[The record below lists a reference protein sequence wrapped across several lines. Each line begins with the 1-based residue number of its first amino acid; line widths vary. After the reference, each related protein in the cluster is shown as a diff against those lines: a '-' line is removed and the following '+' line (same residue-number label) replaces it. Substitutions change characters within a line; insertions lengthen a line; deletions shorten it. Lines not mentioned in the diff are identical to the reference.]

1 MAVVNILT
9 GMWCGDNELTLNFP
23 DNWNIS
29 VYQSKDTEALDESAI
44 ERALSEPIG
53 SKQLEELARGKKNAV
68 IIVDDLS
75 RPTPAHD
82 VIPNILRRIKDAGI
96 KDESIRFVIGG
107 GSHRPL
113 TEEEMAKKVGPDVA
127 AKYEVHNHDVYSG
140 NLIGMGNLEDGTPV
154 YINDVVAHS
163 ELKVGI
169 AGMVPHGGGGIGGGG
184 KLIVPG
190 IASYTT
196 IAYNHGLYKGRG
208 RGNFEPQ
215 SDEKDMRDNAEEVAR
230 HIGLDFMVNIVHTSK
245 RKIGGLFA
253 GDVVESYREGGRFA
267 QKVYKTIIPQDE
279 IDKTDIVII
288 NCYIQDYDPVQLGK
302 SMWPSG
308 VFKDALKVVINP
320 ASDGI
325 LYHGMGNRMDYKRYL
340 RMQANEPEPTN
351 IPEKVEIKSK
361 DTFVLLS
368 SNFPKGEFYKRYAD
382 GALFDNWGEIIDQ
395 LKKLY
400 DQANVVVMPNPS
412 IQLPEI
418 V

>member
-1 MAVVNILT
+1 MALVNIRT
-9 GMWCGDNELTLNFP
+9 GMWCGDNDLTLNFP

-29 VYQSKDTEALDESAI
+29 VYESKDAEALDESGI
-44 ERALSEPIG
+44 ERVLSEPI
-53 SKQLEELARGKKNAV
+53 SVKQLEELSRGKQSAV

-75 RPTPAHD
+75 RPTPAHQ
-82 VIPNILRRIKDAGI
+82 VIPHILRRLKDGGI

-113 TEEEMAKKVGPDVA
+113 TREEMGKKVGFDVA

-140 NLIGMGNLEDGTPV
+140 HLVGMGNLEDGTPI
-154 YINDVVAHS
+154 YINDVVANS
-163 ELKVGI
+163 ELKIGI

-190 IASYTT
+190 VAGYTT

-208 RGNFEPQ
+208 RGNYERQ
-215 SDEKDMRDNAEEVAR
+215 GDEKDMRDNAEEVAR
-230 HIGLDFMVNIVHTSK
+230 HIGLDFMVNIVFTGK
-245 RKIGGLFA
+245 REIGGLFA
-253 GDVVESYREGGRFA
+253 GDVVESHRAGGRFA
-267 QKVYKTIIPQDE
+267 QKVYNTVIPKDE
-279 IDKTDIVII
+279 IETTDIVVI
-288 NCYIQDYDPVQLGK
+288 NCYPQDYDPVQLGK

-308 VFKDALKVVINP
+308 IFKNALKVVINP

-325 LYHGMGNRMDYKRYL
+325 PYHGMGNRMDYKRFL
-340 RMQANEPEPTN
+340 RMRANEPEPTN

-368 SNFPKGEFYKRYAD
+368 KNFPKGEFYKRYSD
-382 GALFDNWGEIIDQ
+382 GAMFDNWGEIIDQ

-400 DQANVVVMPNPS
+400 DKANVAVMPTPS

-418 V
+418 I

>member
-1 MAVVNILT
+1 MALVNIRT
-9 GMWCGDNELTLNFP
+9 DMWCGDNDLTLNFP
-23 DNWNIS
+23 DNWNVS
-29 VYQSKDTEALDESAI
+29 VYKSKDAEALDESGI

-53 SKQLEELARGKKNAV
+53 AKQVEELARGKQSAV

-75 RPTPAHD
+75 RPTPAHQ
-82 VIPNILRRIKDAGI
+82 VIPNILPKLKDGGI
-96 KDESIRFVIGG
+96 KDEEIRFVIGG

-113 TEEEMAKKVGPDVA
+113 TKEEMAKKVGADVA

-140 NLIGMGNLEDGTPV
+140 NLVGMGNLEDGTPV
-154 YINDVVAHS
+154 YINDIVAHS
-163 ELKVGI
+163 ELKIGI

-208 RGNFEPQ
+208 RGNVERQ
-215 SDEKDMRDNAEEVAR
+215 GDEKDMRDNAEEVAR
-230 HIGLDFMVNIVHTSK
+230 HIGLDFMVNIVFTSK
-245 RKIGGLFA
+245 REIGGLFA
-253 GDVVESYREGGRFA
+253 GDVVESHRAGGRFA
-267 QKVYKTIIPQDE
+267 QKVYKTVIPKDE
-279 IDKTDIVII
+279 IETTDIVII
-288 NCYIQDYDPVQLGK
+288 NCYPQDYDPVQMGK

-308 VFKDALKVVINP
+308 VFKNALKVVIDP

-325 LYHGMGNRMDYKRYL
+325 LYHGMGHRMDYKRYL
-340 RMQANEPEPTN
+340 RMKTNEPEPTN

-368 SNFPKGEFYKRYAD
+368 SNFPKGEFYNRYSD
-382 GALFDNWGEIIDQ
+382 GALFDNCEEIISQ

-400 DQANVVVMPNPS
+400 DKANVTVMPTPS
-412 IQLPEI
+412 IQLPDI

>member
-1 MAVVNILT
+1 MILVNLRT
-9 GMWCGDNELTLNFP
+9 GMWCGDNDLTLSFP
-23 DNWNIS
+23 DNWNVS
-29 VYQSKDTEALDESAI
+29 VYKSKDAEALDESGI

-53 SKQLEELARGKKNAV
+53 AKPIEELSCCKKNAV

-75 RPTPAHD
+75 RPTPAHQ
-82 VIPNILRRIKDAGI
+82 VIPHILRKLKDGGI

-113 TEEEMAKKVGPDVA
+113 TKEEMKKKVGPDVA

-163 ELKVGI
+163 ELKIGI
-169 AGMVPHGGGGIGGGG
+169 GGIIPHGGGGFGGGG

-190 IASYTT
+190 IAGYTT
-196 IAYNHGLYKGRG
+196 ISYNHGLYRG
-208 RGNFEPQ
+208 RGHGNVERQ
-215 SDEKDMRDNAEEVAR
+215 GDEKDMRDNMEEVAR
-230 HIGLDFMVNIVHTSK
+230 HIGLDFMVNIVLTSK
-245 RKIGGLFA
+245 REIAGLYA
-253 GDVVESYREGGRFA
+253 GDVVKSHRQGATFA
-267 QKVYKTIIPQDE
+267 KKTYSTVIPKNE
-279 IDKTDIVII
+279 IETTDIVVI
-288 NCYIQDYDPVQLGK
+288 NSYPQDYDPVQMGK

-308 VFKDALKVVINP
+308 VFKSALKIVIDP

-325 LYHGMGNRMDYKRYL
+325 IYHGMGNRMDYKRYL
-340 RMQANEPEPTN
+340 RMKANEPKPTN
-351 IPEKVEIKSK
+351 IPEKAEIKSK

-368 SNFPKGEFYKRYAD
+368 NNFPKDEFYKRYSN
-382 GALFDNWGEIIDQ
+382 GAMFDNWEEIIDQ

-400 DQANVVVMPNPS
+400 DKANVAVIPNSP

-418 V
+418 A